1 MNVLRGFLLKR
12 RRGRRVIGLLAPKP
26 RRPAVGQHDGA
37 AFDCRTGAPTFLKQT
52 FPLVVL
58 HETGTDS
65 RTTRNQFQ
73 GCARIA
79 EMRQIGIRECVSNRK
94 TNTLRF
100 PGCSSLCL
108 RPPRPGAHN
117 ALTLIDMTEHSRAV
131 DKFVQLCEPAA
142 QFGISCALEF
152 AAWLGVSSIPAA
164 QCNRERSRPSQRRRL
179 FIHIDC
185 PARRTEDVR
194 QN

>member
-1 MNVLRGFLLKR
+1 MRQQSQNEYLPLPLLLKP
-12 RRGRRVIGLLAPKP
+12 V
-26 RRPAVGQHDGA
+26 
-37 AFDCRTGAPTFLKQT
+37 F
-52 FPLVVL
+52 
-58 HETGTDS
+58 ET
-65 RTTRNQFQ
+65 
-73 GCARIA
+73 A
-79 EMRQIGIRECVSNRK
+79 M
-94 TNTLRF
+94 
-100 PGCSSLCL
+100 
-108 RPPRPGAHN
+108 RPGAHN